1 MKRRII
7 PTDSSEQAQFLEEIA
22 ERLMPSYDFFLSI
35 ILMGFIIC
43 AAVWFD
49 SPALFVLA
57 AILAPF
63 LSPIL
68 GLSLA
73 TVAGSVSYFLQS
85 IGSFFVGSLIVF
97 GIGLGAGFVLPTG
110 LIETNLHSQYF
121 THFSIPNFILLSIST
136 ILTAVFLIRSKS
148 GYPRV
153 ASVALAYEILIPV
166 GMAGFGL
173 SSGFPGLWPDGLVV
187 FLVHLSWAV
196 LIATITISLLG
207 LRPRNI
213 FGYTVSTTIA
223 LISVAAFIALVSVG
237 TAYTAHVALPSRTP
251 TMTGT
256 PTNTPTIT
264 NTPLPPTRTLTPTNT
279 LIPSQTPS
287 RTPTIGPTPVW
298 AKVNAGDSDGA
309 FVRAEPNF
317 RGALVTSLLNGMLV
331 EILPEV
337 TSNEGATWVHVR
349 TLEGQEGWMV
359 RVLLITATPK
369 P

>member
-1 MKRRII
+1 
-7 PTDSSEQAQFLEEIA
+7 
-22 ERLMPSYDFFLSI
+22 MPSYDFFLSMVLMAV
-35 ILMGFIIC
+35 ILI

-49 SPALFVLA
+49 SPALFVLS

-63 LSPIL
+63 LSPVL

-85 IGSFFVGSLIVF
+85 IGSFFIGSGLVF
-97 GIGLGAGFVLPTG
+97 GIGLAAGWILPTG
-110 LIETNLHSQYF
+110 DIATNLHSQYF
-121 THFSIPNFILLSIST
+121 THFSVPNFLLLSIST
-136 ILTAVFLIRSKS
+136 LLCAGFLIRSKS
-148 GYPRV
+148 AYPRV
-153 ASVALAYEILIPV
+153 ASVALAYTILIPA
-166 GMAGFGL
+166 GLAGFGL
-173 SSGFPGLWPDGLVV
+173 ASGSPGLWPDGLVV
-187 FLVHLSWAV
+187 YLVHLSWAV
-196 LIATITISLLG
+196 LIATISTSLLG

-223 LISVAAFIALVSVG
+223 LISVAAFIALISVG

-256 PTNTPTIT
+256 PTQTATIT
-264 NTPLPPTRTLTPTNT
+264 NTPIPPTRTLTPTKT
-279 LIPSQTPS
+279 LVPSHTPS
-287 RTPTIGPTPVW
+287 LTPTIGPTPVW

-309 FVRAEPNF
+309 FVRADPKF
-317 RGALVTSLLNGMLV
+317 SGTLVTSLLNGMLV

-349 TLEGQEGWMV
+349 TLDGQEGWMV
-359 RVLLITATPK
+359 RALLITATPK